1 MEERMIAFLLAKVVE
16 ALQPIGPSAEVLLQQ
31 AEAYAAEHPGPKR
44 KQVKVKDV
52 TPTVDETVIDHLYSL
67 YPSKTIRDNNEV
79 STGKCAKDKV
89 RLRQLLKKRSAA
101 EIEAVIVAYVQERD
115 GAYLKNFSTFLNN
128 FPENNDLFVTQPQLE
143 EQFYQDV

>member
-1 MEERMIAFLLAKVVE
+1 M
-16 ALQPIGPSAEVLLQQ
+16 
-31 AEAYAAEHPGPKR
+31 
-44 KQVKVKDV
+44 KDV